1 MSGSAGK
8 QPEPTPVFQAA
19 EDWWHNAV
27 VGYLR
32 SSWAPYVDGYR
43 TAADR
48 LVEVA
53 AADRT
58 LLDAVIYPIVFLY
71 RQYLELSLKA
81 MIRDLDVL
89 LEHNRRPPTG
99 HRLRPLFDRFRST
112 FSEFCRNIGESMPDV
127 SRIALLID
135 EFHVADPTSVVF
147 RYPTDQDGQPSQSYG
162 HINVR
167 VLRDR
172 VAEVAEELD
181 GFLFALSVHQDLR
194 NELLSNWDPY

>member
-1 MSGSAGK
+1 MSDSAEK

-32 SSWAPYVDGYR
+32 GSWAPYVEGYR

-48 LVEVA
+48 LVEVT

-89 LEHNRRPPTG
+89 LEHNRRPPTVHG
-99 HRLRPLFDRFRST
+99 LPPLFDRFRSG
-112 FSEFCRNIGESMPDV
+112 FSEFCRNLGESMPDV
-127 SRIALLID
+127 SRIASVIN
-135 EFHVADPTSVVF
+135 EFHDADPSSVVF
-147 RYPTDQDGQPSQSYG
+147 RYPEDKDGQPSLSYG

-181 GFLFALSVHQDLR
+181 GFLSALSAYRDFR
-194 NELLSNWDPY
+194 NEMHSDWDRY

>member
-1 MSGSAGK
+1 MSDRTEK
-8 QPEPTPVFQAA
+8 QSGPAPVFQAA

-27 VGYLR
+27 VGYLG
-32 SSWAPYVDGYR
+32 SSWTPYVDGYR

-48 LVEVA
+48 LVEAA

-71 RQYLELSLKA
+71 RQYIELSLKA
-81 MIRDLDVL
+81 MIHDLDVL

-99 HRLRPLFDRFRST
+99 HRLPPLFDRFRST
-112 FSEFCRNIGESMPDV
+112 FSEFCTDADEPMPNV
-127 SRIALLID
+127 SRIALVVE
-135 EFHVADPTSVVF
+135 EFHMADPISVAF
-147 RYPTDQDGQPSQSYG
+147 RYPTDKDGQPSQSYG

-172 VAEVAEELD
+172 VAEVAEDLG
-181 GFLFALSVHQDLR
+181 GFLMALSVYQDLR
-194 NELLSNWDPY
+194 NQMLSDWDPY

>member
-1 MSGSAGK
+1 MSGSAKK
-8 QPEPTPVFQAA
+8 QPEPTPVFEAA

-27 VGYLR
+27 VGYR
-32 SSWAPYVDGYR
+32 GGNWAPYVDGYR

-53 AADRT
+53 AADRAV
-58 LLDAVIYPIVFLY
+58 LDTVIYPIVFLY

-89 LEHNRRPPTG
+89 LEHNRRPPK
-99 HRLRPLFDRFRST
+99 HHCLPRLFDRFRST
-112 FSEFCRNIGESMPDV
+112 FSEFFSNIGESMPDV
-127 SRIALLID
+127 SRIALVID
-135 EFHVADPTSVVF
+135 EFHVADPGSVVF
-147 RYPTDQDGQPSQSYG
+147 RYPTDEDGQPSQSYG

-172 VAEVAEELD
+172 VAEVAEEVD
-181 GFLFALSVHQDLR
+181 GFLFALSVYQDLR
-194 NELLSNWDPY
+194 NEMLSDWDPR